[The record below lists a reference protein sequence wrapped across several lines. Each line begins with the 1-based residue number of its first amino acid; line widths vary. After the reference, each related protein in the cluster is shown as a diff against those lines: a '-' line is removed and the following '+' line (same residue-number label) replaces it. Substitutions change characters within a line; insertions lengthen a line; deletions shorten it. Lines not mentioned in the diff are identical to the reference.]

1 MRLVTQTDAC
11 VAHFGYEEG
20 IRRIARAG
28 FDGIDLSLFDL
39 ARQKHV
45 FLTDDW
51 TLRADDL
58 LALARELGTPFTQAH
73 APFPSIRLGDSA
85 YNEFMDFRLRRSIE
99 ISGRLGIEAIVIHPF
114 FASEDGEEQIAAN
127 LAFYQAFEPLLRD
140 CGVKIAVENLWRHDA
155 QGNIIGGIF
164 SRGSELAAFLDRL
177 DPECFTACHDV
188 GHSGLVGE
196 DAAAAVRAIG
206 HRHLTTV
213 HIHDNNHR
221 DDQHLAPHLGL
232 IDWEALTV
240 AFGEINYSGDFT
252 LEADFTLQRQPETN
266 FDRTLRYM
274 EATSRDLMR
283 RIEANRAV

>member
-11 VAHFGYEEG
+11 VARFGYEEG

-39 ARQKHV
+39 ARAKHEL
-45 FLTDDW
+45 LTDNW
-51 TLRADDL
+51 TSRVDDL
-58 LALARELGTPFTQAH
+58 LALSRELGTPFVQAH
-73 APFPSIRLGDSA
+73 APFPSIRLGDNA
-85 YNEFMDFRLRRSIE
+85 YNEFMAVRLRRSIE
-99 ISGRLGIEAIVIHPF
+99 IAGRLGITAIVIHPF
-114 FASEDGEEQIAAN
+114 FASEDEEEQIAQN
-127 LAFYQAFEPLLRD
+127 LAFYRSFEPLLRD
-140 CGVKIAVENLWRHDA
+140 SGVKIAVENLWRHDA
-155 QGNIIGGIF
+155 QGRIIGGIF
-164 SRGSELAAFLDRL
+164 SRGRELASFLDRL
-177 DPECFTACHDV
+177 DPACFTACHDV

-206 HRHLTTV
+206 HHHLTTV

-232 IDWEALTV
+232 IDWEALTA

-274 EATSRDLMR
+274 EATARDLMR